1 MMICWAFLDKN
12 KVVAESWNNL
22 EEVPV
27 PSVTSQ
33 KNCVP
38 NGEKISVRRPNI
50 LHNVGPTRFSYGSGP
65 KKKSTRIEENVL
77 SR

>member
-33 KNCVP
+33 KTFRTVCLM
-38 NGEKISVRRPNI
+38 EK
-50 LHNVGPTRFSYGSGP
+50 RF
-65 KKKSTRIEENVL
+65 L
-77 SR
+77 